1 MDLKPAHETQWLR
14 GMFGIF
20 DQDLELP
27 QRFRAAWPLYGMRWA
42 LIMLNEFRQD
52 GWHKRVHAN
61 KALKESRKQ
70 RHQQQL
76 LNVLQICE
84 RIRSE
89 KLECPYV

>member
-1 MDLKPAHETQWLR
+1 
-14 GMFGIF
+14 MFGIF

-52 GWHKRVHAN
+52 GWQKRVLA
-61 KALKESRKQ
+61 KGELQQDRKQ
-70 RHQQQL
+70 RHQRQL
-76 LNVLQICE
+76 RKAAEVCG
-84 RIRSE
+84 RIREE